1 MTEHNTHTLQVLWD
15 NTLLIFSGVFGWVLT
30 AIGVD
35 HSHLGFIFTIDG
47 LDLLDYILNH
57 SAIFLS
63 CLVSLATLFK
73 IKKELKK
80 K

>member
-1 MTEHNTHTLQVLWD
+1 MSDHSTHTMQVLWD
-15 NTLLIFSGVFGWVLT
+15 NTLFIFSGIFGWVLT

-35 HSHLGFIFTIDG
+35 HSHLGFIFTGDG
-47 LDLLDYILNH
+47 WAIVDYILNH

-63 CLVSLATLFK
+63 CIVSLATLFK